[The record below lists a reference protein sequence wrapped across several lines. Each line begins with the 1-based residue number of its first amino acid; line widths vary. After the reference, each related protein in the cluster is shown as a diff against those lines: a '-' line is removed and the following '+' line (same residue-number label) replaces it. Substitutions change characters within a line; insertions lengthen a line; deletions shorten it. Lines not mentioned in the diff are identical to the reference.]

1 MELNFVS
8 FNDSEWELDKAK
20 LQSAVDQVSEDAKC
34 IASLCIHNSVLVYSS
49 FTWYSGWMYLRR
61 QNHHYSFDL
70 WNCYLWNWNDSNS
83 TYSTVILCMY
93 VKALTLKLLYK
104 IISFVDNF
112 SGISLEQGQ
121 YKPVLM

>member
-104 IISFVDNF
+104 IISFVDKF

>member
-49 FTWYSGWMYLRR
+49 FTWYSGWTYLRR

-104 IISFVDNF
+104 IISFVDKF